1 MEKSTVAPF
10 EGDNS
15 FRRSVF
21 VSMALRP
28 YGLESIHGSLFL
40 RPNICCGRRDPPFYL
55 GWFEGRLGVGDLI
68 LRFAPAEQVASV
80 RRRPRPFLHA
90 TLKIDEIP
98 VNLLER
104 EAEREELLGPG
115 DRQRARQPLAAE
127 RRDL

>member
-1 MEKSTVAPF
+1 MVENAKLDRLLPQVNCRITSITRL
-10 EGDNS
+10 G
-15 FRRSVF
+15 RRSDLKPQGPNKSSTAVELRAKF
-21 VSMALRP
+21 MRQIRTMTMCARKAAL
-28 YGLESIHGSLFL
+28 
-40 RPNICCGRRDPPFYL
+40 
-55 GWFEGRLGVGDLI
+55 
-68 LRFAPAEQVASV
+68 AAEQVASV

-104 EAEREELLGPG
+104 EAEREELLGLG

>member
-1 MEKSTVAPF
+1 M
-10 EGDNS
+10 
-15 FRRSVF
+15 
-21 VSMALRP
+21 LRP
-28 YGLESIHGSLFL
+28 L
-40 RPNICCGRRDPPFYL
+40 
-55 GWFEGRLGVGDLI
+55 
-68 LRFAPAEQVASV
+68 AAEQVASV

-115 DRQRARQPLAAE
+115 NGQRARQPLAAE